1 MEAGETSS
9 GRNPALPR
17 MGVSETLLPPNADDP
32 GDEGSRGL
40 HLRDAER
47 DAERERH
54 RSSIVGPLSSD
65 VFIYLVVC
73 PA

>member
-47 DAERERH
+47 ERH